1 MARRFWR
8 WPGRAS
14 TVRCTE
20 VCRQA
25 IRETESV
32 SPRLAETAFYG
43 RAHRVY
49 RALYPALKSYVDFRA
64 SRGTVTLEPI
74 AA

>member
-14 TVRCTE
+14 TVRFSE